1 MSIQINNLSF
11 QYNGTLK
18 ARLNNINIEI
28 QENETVALLGVSGS
42 GKSTLFNVLTS
53 LYEPTEGEVCFKN
66 CELIDLSYIRQSA
79 LDMLFPWKTAQEN
92 IEFAL
97 KERNISTQNNKNR
110 IEDLLKVLKL
120 EKHKDTYPEKLSG
133 GEKKRL
139 SFACGLSYSPK
150 IILLDEA
157 FTGVDLTLKLELW
170 SFLKNEIEKAKAS
183 SFIIT
188 HDFDEAIYL
197 ADRLIFLNPNG
208 NLCDEIITIDKKLKK
223 SNQNIENFLSQSE
236 IVDIKRKALN
246 IFRNISA

>member
-1 MSIQINNLSF
+1 MLLQINNLSF
-11 QYNGTLK
+11 KYKDNLK
-18 ARLNNINIEI
+18 PTLNNVNIEL

-42 GKSTLFNVLTS
+42 GKSTLFNVLTE
-53 LYEPTEGEVCFKN
+53 LYSPTSGEINFNN

-79 LDMLFPWKTAQEN
+79 MDMLFPWKTVQEN

-97 KERNISTQNNKNR
+97 KERNISIQNNKER
-110 IEDLLKVLKL
+110 INNLLKVLKL
-120 EKHKDTYPEKLSG
+120 EKHKNVYPKKLSG

-139 SFACGLSYSPK
+139 SFACGLSYLPK

-157 FTGVDLTLKLELW
+157 FTGIDLTLKLELW
-170 SFLKNEIEKAKAS
+170 SFLKSEIKKTKAS

-208 NLCDEIITIDKKLKK
+208 TLCDDIITIDKKLKN
-223 SNQNIENFLSQSE
+223 SEQDIEVFLSQNKIVE
-236 IVDIKRKALN
+236 IKKRALN
-246 IFRNISA
+246 IFRKISE